1 MPIAAAEHNRAKR
14 GAMSTDQ
21 PAPAENA
28 QPWHNST
35 ETAQPLPEPAEAPE
49 PVDRVRSGL
58 EQALSAER
66 KKRQETEQRLS
77 SLLAADEDRR
87 KAEAAEQG
95 KFQDLYTE
103 AEAARLAA
111 MERLTVLE
119 QAESTRLTALQ
130 QQLASRI
137 EKLPEQYRAL
147 IPENLPIDTLSQHLA
162 SVEKLI
168 SEPLAQVHT
177 GTLKTSSPTSEP
189 IPAEAIAEAAKYGY
203 SDARRYFDKIYSPR
217 MKRKTK

>member
-1 MPIAAAEHNRAKR
+1 MPIAAAGHNRAKR

-28 QPWHNST
+28 QPWQAT
-35 ETAQPLPEPAEAPE
+35 DQTAQPLPEPSEAPE

-77 SLLAADEDRR
+77 AMLAADEDRR
-87 KAEAAEQG
+87 KKEAAEQG

-103 AEAARLAA
+103 AESARLAA
-111 MERLTVLE
+111 IERLTVLE
-119 QAESTRLTALQ
+119 QAETARQTALQ
-130 QQLASRI
+130 QQLSERI

-147 IPENLPIDTLSQHLA
+147 IPANLPIDTLNHHLA

-168 SEPLAQVHT
+168 SEPLAAVHT
-177 GTLKTSSPTSEP
+177 GTIKTSPTSEP
-189 IPAEAIAEAAKYGY
+189 IPPEAIAEAAKYGY
-203 SDARRYFDKIYSPR
+203 SDARRYFEKIYSPR
-217 MKRKTK
+217 MKRKIK